1 MKVLVV
7 SGEYPPMK
15 GGVGRYTLNL
25 VHALAKKS
33 NIDVSVAISAAA
45 AATAAAPP
53 PHPLPPPPAFA
64 TTATTGAPDASP
76 TSNKI
81 TVYPGIV
88 RKGDKQNSDHLLWLV
103 SETKPDIVNI
113 QYERGLYEVDT
124 TIRQTIWRLVH
135 GSTLDRFY
143 RKCPV
148 PIVSTLHTVFPEEE
162 YRSYVKDRAL
172 RKEGRF
178 GFLPMPLRAA
188 IRRWVM
194 EQRYDLLLEVVRL
207 SDGIISPARTIK
219 DVVRRGTVIY
229 HGAEPNIEVSS
240 SAPST
245 ANDKKQRQLQQ
256 KFRNELGLP
265 SDKML
270 LLAFGYAGSYKGFDV
285 LGSLR
290 LPDGWSLVVKQTK
303 HERGSEK
310 PIEVRK
316 NGDNSNDVVSLHL
329 GYLDDSTLSKLFFA
343 CDAIIFPYKVVS
355 VSGVMFDALAHGL
368 PFIASNLR
376 FFKEFADMGLG
387 IACNR
392 DMQSFEQAIENLA
405 LAYDEYKTRVE
416 QFRSNLRWSN
426 VAQKHVEFFLELISQ
441 WNVKNTNE
449 RAKYEDNSRR
459 LIS

>member
-45 AATAAAPP
+45 AATAAAAPP
-53 PHPLPPPPAFA
+53 TPLPPPAFA
-64 TTATTGAPDASP
+64 TTATTGAPGASP
-76 TSNKI
+76 TSNKA

-88 RKGDKQNSDHLLWLV
+88 RKGDKQNSDHLLKLV
-103 SETKPDIVNI
+103 SEIKPDIVNI

-124 TIRQTIWRLVH
+124 TIRHTIWRLVH

-194 EQRYDLLLEVVRL
+194 EQRYDLLFEVVRL

-240 SAPST
+240 SST
-245 ANDKKQRQLQQ
+245 TNDKQHQQ
-256 KFRNELGLP
+256 QFRKELGLP
-265 SDKML
+265 GEKML

-310 PIEVRK
+310 PIDVK
-316 NGDNSNDVVSLHL
+316 KDGDNSNDVVSLHL

-405 LAYDEYKTRVE
+405 VAYDEYKTRVE

-426 VAQKHVEFFLELISQ
+426 VAQKHFEFFLELISK
-441 WNVKNTNE
+441 WNPKDRNE
-449 RAKYEDNSRR
+449 RSKYKDNSSRR
-459 LIS
+459 LIN

>member
-15 GGVGRYTLNL
+15 GGVGRYTFNL
-25 VHALAKKS
+25 VHALAKES
-33 NIDVSVAISAAA
+33 NIDVSVAISSPAAA
-45 AATAAAPP
+45 ASV
-53 PHPLPPPPAFA
+53 PPPPTAHA
-64 TTATTGAPDASP
+64 TTATTGAAARPK
-76 TSNKI
+76 SNKV

-88 RKGDKQNSDHLLWLV
+88 RKGDKQNSDHLFQLV
-103 SETKPDIVNI
+103 SETNPDIVNI

-124 TIRQTIWRLVH
+124 TIRHTLWRLVH

-194 EQRYDLLLEVVRL
+194 EQRYHLLLEVVRL

-219 DVVRRGTVIY
+219 DVVKRGTVIY

-240 SAPST
+240 SR
-245 ANDKKQRQLQQ
+245 ANDKQQ
-256 KFRNELGLP
+256 QFRNELGLP
-265 SDKML
+265 TDKML
-270 LLAFGYAGSYKGFDV
+270 LLAFGYAGSYKGFDL

-310 PIEVRK
+310 PIDVRK
-316 NGDNSNDVVSLHL
+316 NEDNSNVISLHL
-329 GYLDDSTLSKLFFA
+329 GYLDDSTLSKLFIA

-392 DMQSFEQAIENLA
+392 DMQSFEQAIGNLA
-405 LAYDEYKTRVE
+405 MEYDEYKTRVE

-426 VAQKHVEFFLELISQ
+426 VAQKHFEFFLELISK
-441 WNVKNTNE
+441 WNPKDRNE
-449 RAKYEDNSRR
+449 RSKYKDNSSRR
-459 LIS
+459 LIN